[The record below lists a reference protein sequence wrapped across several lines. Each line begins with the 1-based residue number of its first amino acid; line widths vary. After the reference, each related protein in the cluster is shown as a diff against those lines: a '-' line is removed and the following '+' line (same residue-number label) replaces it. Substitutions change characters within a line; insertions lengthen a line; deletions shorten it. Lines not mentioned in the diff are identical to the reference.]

1 MKQDDPDRTPVPPG
15 SSAGRKSGARMR
27 TKVRAPKHTSPA
39 CGGGRPQAGR
49 GQTGPR
55 KPQCAGVE
63 FSSGDISRRPGT
75 GIHLCDNRAM
85 ATIPGE
91 GQIKSKQ
98 RVADHGEVLTGER
111 EVKAMLDLVEQ
122 ETARIES
129 RFLEPACGT
138 GNFLIEILRR
148 KLAVVDARYRSSQ
161 LEWERNAVFA
171 VTSLYGIDILEDN
184 VEACRARLLGEFRAQ
199 YEERYGKRTRPECVE
214 AVRFLL
220 RRNIVW
226 DDALTLRTVGVD
238 PGPIVFSEWSP
249 VNGSLLERRDFAYH
263 ELVNQPQGGR
273 PPSFGPHQPTLFG
286 EEQGCLFASEDAG
299 PVSDTGETVF
309 IPEPVREYPLV
320 HYLELWTGNE

>member
-1 MKQDDPDRTPVPPG
+1 
-15 SSAGRKSGARMR
+15 
-27 TKVRAPKHTSPA
+27 
-39 CGGGRPQAGR
+39 
-49 GQTGPR
+49 
-55 KPQCAGVE
+55 
-63 FSSGDISRRPGT
+63 
-75 GIHLCDNRAM
+75 M

-148 KLAVVDARYRSSQ
+148 KLAVVEARYRSSQ

-171 VTSLYGIDILEDN
+171 VSSLYGIDILEDN
-184 VEACRARLLGEFRAQ
+184 VEACRARLLGEFRGQ
-199 YEERYGKRTRPECVE
+199 YEARFGKRMRPECIE
-214 AVRFLL
+214 TVRFLL

-226 DDALTLRTVGVD
+226 GDALTLRTVGAD

-249 VNGSLLERRDFAYH
+249 VNGSLFKRRDFAYH
-263 ELVNQPQGGR
+263 ELVNQEHGDDAQRFGTR
-273 PPSFGPHQPTLFG
+273 QPSLFEEDQSSLFDEPSGPTL
-286 EEQGCLFASEDAG
+286 
-299 PVSDTGETVF
+299 SDTGESVF

-320 HYLELWTGNE
+320 HFLELGRRDD